1 MLASIRWAVRP
12 WQEAVVHTQPELIEA
27 IARARGGSG
36 QRIRDLLQSSP
47 RRAHVLLRASIR
59 RGLLSTGRPVEEQN
73 LIMSMMM
80 SRTSIRSALSMLGA
94 EGLIERRQRV
104 GTSVVASISELP
116 LLELLPVGGW
126 TRAEEDPER
135 PSVALELRELER
147 GTVLADEH
155 IRTRLGIDGEYVL
168 MREDLVTR
176 GGEPLGVLVGYYPLD
191 ASDLLVD
198 AADRDGRLNAMRQVA
213 LSHVEATV
221 EAVNCDERTAKTLGI
236 AVGAAVLVRET
247 LVHGPDGRP
256 SMLAYG
262 HYRGDRVALW
272 AKHDDVPA
280 MLNTHEPTH

>member
-1 MLASIRWAVRP
+1 MD
-12 WQEAVVHTQPELIEA
+12 TQPELIEA
-27 IARARGGSG
+27 IGRARAGSG
-36 QRIRDLLQSSP
+36 QRIRELLQSSP

-59 RGLLSTGRPVEEQN
+59 RGLLTAGRPVEEQN

-80 SRTSIRSALSMLGA
+80 SRNSIRSALTMLGA
-94 EGLIERRQRV
+94 EGLIERRQKV

-135 PSVALELRELER
+135 PSVALEISELER
-147 GTVLADEH
+147 GTVFADEH
-155 IRTRLGIDGEYVL
+155 IRSRLDIDDERVL

-176 GGEPLGVLVGYYPLD
+176 GGEPLGVLVGYYPIS
-191 ASDLLVD
+191 APDLLVGD
-198 AADRDGRLNAMRQVA
+198 DDRDAQLNAMRQVA

-221 EAVNCDERTAKTLGI
+221 EAVNCDERTAKVLKV
-236 AVGAAVLVRET
+236 AVGAAILVRET
-247 LVHGPDGRP
+247 VVHGADGRP
-256 SMLAYG
+256 TMLAYG

-280 MLNTHEPTH
+280 MLHTHDPGR

>member
-1 MLASIRWAVRP
+1 M
-12 WQEAVVHTQPELIEA
+12 QTQTELTEA
-27 IARARGGSG
+27 IGRARAGSR
-36 QRIRDLLQSSP
+36 QRMRDILQSSP

-59 RGLLSTGRPVEEQN
+59 RGLLATGRPVEEQS

-80 SRTSIRSALSMLGA
+80 SRNSIRSALVQLGQ

-126 TRAEEDPER
+126 TRAQEDPER
-135 PSVALELRELER
+135 PSVPLELSFLER
-147 GTVLADEH
+147 GIVLADEH
-155 IRTRLGIDGEYVL
+155 IRTRLQLDGEHVY
-168 MREDLVTR
+168 MREDLVSR
-176 GGEPLGVLVGYYPLD
+176 GGEPMGILVGYYPADGPEPTVEIDHGLD
-191 ASDLLVD
+191 AL
-198 AADRDGRLNAMRQVA
+198 RRVA

-221 EAVNCDERTAKTLGI
+221 EAVNCDERTAKMLGI

-247 LVHGPDGRP
+247 VVHGADGRP

-272 AKHDDVPA
+272 AKDDGVPA
-280 MLNTHEPTH
+280 MRNDAV

>member
-1 MLASIRWAVRP
+1 MY
-12 WQEAVVHTQPELIEA
+12 TQTELTEA
-27 IARARGGSG
+27 IARARSGSG
-36 QRIRDLLQSSP
+36 QRIRELLQSSP

-59 RGLLSTGRPVEEQN
+59 RGVLAAGRPVEEQS

-80 SRTSIRSALSMLGA
+80 SRNSIRSALSMLGT
-94 EGLIERRQRV
+94 EGLIERRQRI

-135 PSVALELRELER
+135 PSVALELRPLER
-147 GTVLADEH
+147 GAVLADEH
-155 IRTRLGIDGEYVL
+155 IRSRLQIEDEYVH
-168 MREDLVTR
+168 MREDLVSR

-191 ASDLLVD
+191 GLDPDGDLD
-198 AADRDGRLNAMRQVA
+198 AQLDALRQVA

-221 EAVNCDERTAKTLGI
+221 EAVNCDERTAKVLGV

-280 MLNTHEPTH
+280 MLHPTDPTD